1 MQDDKQN
8 PVLEQL
14 SAFIDDELP
23 AAEAHLLLARLER
36 DEHLRAACGTYHLT
50 GECLRGGLAAV
61 HARDLCSRVMAAL
74 DSEPAPTPVQHLPR
88 WLKTGS
94 GLAVAATVA
103 VVAILGLQQQAGQSL
118 PSEVVPA
125 MAGTDTQVNYAN
137 FRPAS
142 WSQAQ
147 PEVQSQLNRYLLQH
161 NEHVAPQSVQG
172 MLPYVHIAAYN
183 LRSVPARDIQETR
196 NTRDAQPLPAAA
208 EHTDREPP
216 R

>member
-1 MQDDKQN
+1 MQDDTHN
-8 PVLEQL
+8 RVLEQL

-23 AAEAHLLLARLER
+23 AAEAQLLLARLER
-36 DEHLRAACGTYHLT
+36 DEHLRAACATYHLT
-50 GECLRGGLAAV
+50 GECLRGGLAEV
-61 HARDLCSRVMAAL
+61 HARDLCGRVMAAL
-74 DSEPAPTPVQHLPR
+74 DSEPAPVPVRHMPR

-103 VVAILGLQQQAGQSL
+103 MVAILGLQQQAGQSL
-118 PSEVVPA
+118 PSEVVPV
-125 MAGTDTQVNYAN
+125 MAGTDAQQVNYAN

-161 NEHVAPQSVQG
+161 NEHVAPQSVQS

-183 LRSVPARDIQETR
+183 LRSVPARD
-196 NTRDAQPLPAAA
+196 TRDTRIHHPATSSQ
-208 EHTDREPP
+208 TDQEPP

>member
-1 MQDDKQN
+1 MQDDQHN

-23 AAEAHLLLARLER
+23 AAEAQLLLARLER
-36 DEHLRAACGTYHLT
+36 DERLRAACETYHLA

-61 HARDLCSRVMAAL
+61 HARSLSARVMAAL
-74 DSEPAPTPVQHLPR
+74 DSEPLPARTPQMPR

-103 VVAILGLQQQAGQSL
+103 VVAILGLQQQAGQPL

-125 MAGTDTQVNYAN
+125 LAETGTQTVNYAN

-142 WSQAQ
+142 WSQGQ
-147 PEVQSQLNRYLLQH
+147 PEVQNQLNRYLLQH

-183 LRSVPARDIQETR
+183 LRTVPDGNRTNRDV
-196 NTRDAQPLPAAA
+196 QPRPADFR
-208 EHTDREPP
+208 HTDQEPP